1 MMHRQLLRQEPEVI
15 AAMART
21 EDVWRAWQKE
31 NDFYDIPNIKWRYIR
46 GEYSI
51 IGIKF
56 TMIFLIEDFWRT
68 PDFGKLTRL
77 LKQNVDRYGLGKH
90 RTFSTLE
97 GIKHNFERRS

>member
-1 MMHRQLLRQEPEVI
+1 MHRQLLRQEPEVI
-15 AAMART
+15 AVIART
-21 EDVWRAWQKE
+21 EAVFKQWQRE
-31 NDFYDIPNIKWRYIR
+31 HDFYDMPNIKWRYIR

-68 PDFGKLTRL
+68 PQFGKLTRL
-77 LKQNVDRYGLGKH
+77 LHRNMNQYGFGKH

-97 GIKHNFERRS
+97 GVKHNFERRS